1 MITVKAER
9 NVDPQILTYQADGE
23 IGICMEFQ
31 QFNDQ
36 QEPVKTVK
44 MQKAA
49 EQAIRLHGM
58 LPAVYR

>member
-1 MITVKAER
+1 M
-9 NVDPQILTYQADGE
+9 TYQADGE

>member
-1 MITVKAER
+1 M
-9 NVDPQILTYQADGE
+9 Q
-23 IGICMEFQ
+23 FQ

-36 QEPVKTVK
+36 QEPMQTEK

-49 EQAIRLHGM
+49 EAAIRLHGL